1 MAHTTLIE
9 IIDLEKEYQMGSVVV
24 KALNGISLQI
34 QRSEFL
40 AVTGPS
46 GSGKTTLLQI
56 IGGLDRPS
64 RGRVLIDGTDITAM
78 NENELTTLRRRSVG
92 FVFQFFNLLPVLTAF
107 ENVEL
112 PMIVNGVDTM
122 PRTQR
127 ARDLLA
133 DLGLA
138 DRMNHRPDE
147 LSGGEQQRV
156 AIARAVANRPLMVL
170 ADEPT
175 GDLDWETG
183 NQVITVMRNAVK
195 REGGTL
201 VVVTHNRD
209 IAQIADRRVE
219 LRSGVVH
226 GIS

>member
-112 PMIVNGVDTM
+112 PMMVNGVDKMT
-122 PRTQR
+122 RTQR

>member
-112 PMIVNGVDTM
+112 PMMVNGVDKMT
-122 PRTQR
+122 RTQR

-156 AIARAVANRPLMVL
+156 AIARAVANRPLIVL